1 LNNSLQKLIKSVT
14 LLHESLIDVMRISNS
29 LLQNLIQACPQLRP
43 QIYFKAT
50 LTALSHAIED
60 LVLAGTDSPLVIAN
74 FQQERYY
81 RQEAH
86 RYGRIAARTDQV
98 YVLAAPDSDFIAAEV
113 PYETI
118 ALNQDDGLVQEW
130 HLIVVGQKYSACL
143 ICREHASPID
153 AASLDQSRQFR
164 GIWTF
169 ERQVSLHAA
178 QLMLEQ
184 ILSYRPDLASKVLQA
199 QQACVFNQSAA
210 QQNLLTQTLD
220 IDPRLFADR
229 LMTYL
234 QSSQYKLLKAY
245 RTISGQEQRQR
256 LIHSISTALRCSLNL
271 EEILRTTVTELGRV
285 FSQCRCVLYRY
296 DPVQK
301 SQPIEYESFPMRMLP
316 LQGHTWALAEDPLF
330 WGVLSQNQTV
340 AIADITQD
348 LSLRSHSALKE
359 KLNTWQIK
367 ACLLIPICYQNQ
379 ALGVLELHQ
388 PNPHLWVAEDIALV
402 EAIATQAGVA
412 LMQAQAYR
420 DLEGLNLQL
429 TDLERNQR
437 NLIAIVGHELRTP
450 LSTIQVCLESLSSMP
465 QTPPEIQQVMLES
478 ALNDAGRLRKLIQD
492 FLTLSRLEGG
502 LMRWNIEPISLQ
514 DCLDLV
520 LSSLKNYGTLEVYA
534 PIILD
539 LPPSLPLIQADGD
552 GLVEVLTKLL
562 DNARKFTP
570 AHGEIM
576 IQADVLKQETISS
589 TAAANTDHL
598 EIVIKDT
605 GRGIEVNQLETIF
618 DQFYQEEGFLQRT
631 VGGTGLGLAICR
643 RIIQRLGGKIWAIS
657 SGKDRGS
664 EFHFTLP
671 LASPPFYAPVPT

>member
-1 LNNSLQKLIKSVT
+1 
-14 LLHESLIDVMRISNS
+14 MRISNS
-29 LLQNLIQACPQLRP
+29 LLQNLLQVSPQLHS
-43 QIYFKAT
+43 QIYFKAS

-60 LVLAGTDSPLVIAN
+60 LVLVGTDAPLVIAN

-86 RYGRIAARTDQV
+86 RYERIAQRTSQV
-98 YVLAAPDSDFIAAEV
+98 YVLAAPDSDFSLV
-113 PYETI
+113 GGPYETI
-118 ALNQDDGLVQEW
+118 ALDQDDGLTQEW
-130 HLIVVGQKYSACL
+130 HLVVIGQQYCACL
-143 ICREHASPID
+143 VCREHASPID
-153 AASLDQSRQFR
+153 AASLDQSRQFK

-169 ERQVSLHAA
+169 DRQVSGQAA
-178 QLMLEQ
+178 QMLLAQ
-184 ILSYRPDLASKVLQA
+184 ILDYRPDLASKVLQA
-199 QQACVFNQSAA
+199 QQIYGLNAIAT
-210 QQNLLTQTLD
+210 QQNVPDQNLPVLSVN
-220 IDPRLFADR
+220 IDTRLFADR

-245 RTISGQEQRQR
+245 RTISTQEQRQR

-271 EEILRTTVTELGRV
+271 EEILSATVTELGRV

-296 DPVQK
+296 DTLQK
-301 SQPIEYESFPMRMLP
+301 SQPIEYESYPMGMLS
-316 LQGHTWALAEDPLF
+316 LGGHGWALAEHPLF
-330 WGVLSQNQTV
+330 WAALSQNQTV

-348 LSLRSHSALKE
+348 LSLRTQPALKQRL
-359 KLNTWQIK
+359 KDWQVK

-388 PNPHLWVAEDIALV
+388 PKPHLWVAEDIALV

-450 LSTIQVCLESLSSMP
+450 LSTIQVCLESLSA
-465 QTPPEIQQVMLES
+465 TPDTPLEIQQIMLES
-478 ALNDAGRLRKLIQD
+478 ALIDAGRLRTLIQD

-520 LSSLKNYGTLEVYA
+520 LSGLKRYGSLETCASIL
-534 PIILD
+534 LD
-539 LPPSLPLIQADGD
+539 LPESLPLVEADGD
-552 GLVEVLTKLL
+552 GLVEVFTKLL

-570 AHGEIM
+570 ADGEIM
-576 IQADVLKQETISS
+576 IQADVMKPDNISQLATS
-589 TAAANTDHL
+589 NTEHL

-605 GRGIEVNQLETIF
+605 GRGIEAHQLETIF
-618 DQFYQEEGFLQRT
+618 EQFYQEEGFLQRT

-671 LASPPFYAPVPT
+671 LAKHTFYATNLI

>member
-1 LNNSLQKLIKSVT
+1 
-14 LLHESLIDVMRISNS
+14 MRLSNS
-29 LLQNLIQACPQLRP
+29 LLQNLLQASPQLHA
-43 QIYFKAT
+43 QIYFKAS

-60 LVLAGTDSPLVIAN
+60 LVLVGTDTPLVIAN

-86 RYGRIAARTDQV
+86 RYQRIAQRTDQV
-98 YVLAAPDSDFIAAEV
+98 YVLAAPDSAFSSVGV

-118 ALNQDDGLVQEW
+118 ALSQDDGLAQEW
-130 HLIVVGQKYSACL
+130 HLIVIGEQYSACL
-143 ICREHASPID
+143 VCREHASPID
-153 AASLDQSRQFR
+153 AASLDQSRQFK

-169 ERQVSLHAA
+169 DRQVSTQAA
-178 QLMLEQ
+178 QLLMAQ
-184 ILSYRPDLASKVLQA
+184 ILDYRPDLASKVLQA
-199 QQACVFNQSAA
+199 QKTYGLDEVLI
-210 QQNLLTQTLD
+210 QNVPYPSVD
-220 IDPRLFADR
+220 IDTRLFADR

-245 RTISGQEQRQR
+245 RTISTQEQKQR

-271 EEILRTTVTELGRV
+271 EEILSATVTELGRV

-296 DPVQK
+296 DTFQK
-301 SQPIEYESFPMRMLP
+301 SQPIEYESFPVGMLS
-316 LQGHTWALAEDPLF
+316 LNGHVWALAEHPVF
-330 WGVLSQNQTV
+330 WAALSQNQSV

-348 LSLRSHSALKE
+348 LSLRTQPALKE
-359 KLNTWQIK
+359 RLKDWQVK
-367 ACLLIPICYQNQ
+367 ACLLIPICYQNK

-388 PNPHLWVAEDIALV
+388 PHPHLWAMEDIALV

-450 LSTIQVCLESLSSMP
+450 LSTIQVCLESLSS
-465 QTPPEIQQVMLES
+465 TPDTPLEIQQIMLES
-478 ALNDAGRLRKLIQD
+478 ALTDAGRLRTLIQD

-502 LMRWNIEPISLQ
+502 FMRWNIEPVSLQ

-520 LSSLKNYGTLEVYA
+520 LSSLKRYGSLETSA
-534 PIILD
+534 SILLD
-539 LPPSLPLIQADGD
+539 IPDSLPLVEADGD
-552 GLVEVLTKLL
+552 GLVEVFTKLL

-570 AHGEIM
+570 ADGEIL
-576 IQADVLKQETISS
+576 IQADVMKPDNVSLSS
-589 TAAANTDHL
+589 TPKAEHL

-605 GRGIEVNQLETIF
+605 GRGIEAHQLETIF
-618 DQFYQEEGFLQRT
+618 EQFYQEEGFLQRT

-657 SGKDRGS
+657 LGKDCGS

-671 LASPPFYAPVPT
+671 LANHAFYAPNPI

>member
-1 LNNSLQKLIKSVT
+1 
-14 LLHESLIDVMRISNS
+14 MRLSNS
-29 LLQNLIQACPQLRP
+29 LLQNLLQASPQLHA
-43 QIYFKAT
+43 QIYFKAS

-60 LVLAGTDSPLVIAN
+60 LVLVGTDAPLVMAN

-86 RYGRIAARTDQV
+86 RYQRIAQRTNQV
-98 YVLAAPDSDFIAAEV
+98 YVLAAPDSAFSAVGV

-118 ALNQDDGLVQEW
+118 ALNQDDGLAQEW
-130 HLIVVGQKYSACL
+130 HLIVIGQKYSACL

-153 AASLDQSRQFR
+153 AASLDQSRQFK

-169 ERQVSLHAA
+169 DRQVSGQAA
-178 QLMLEQ
+178 QLLLAQ
-184 ILSYRPDLASKVLQA
+184 IVDYRPDLASKVLQA
-199 QQACVFNQSAA
+199 QKTYGLDEVLID
-210 QQNLLTQTLD
+210 QNVPNLSVE
-220 IDPRLFADR
+220 IDTRLFADR

-245 RTISGQEQRQR
+245 RTISTQEQKQR

-271 EEILRTTVTELGRV
+271 EEILTATVAELGRV

-296 DPVQK
+296 DTSQK
-301 SQPIEYESFPMRMLP
+301 SQPIEYESRPMGMLP
-316 LQGHTWALAEDPLF
+316 LNGQVWALAEHPVL
-330 WGVLSQNQTV
+330 WAALSQNQSV
-340 AIADITQD
+340 AIADTTQD
-348 LSLRSHSALKE
+348 LSLRTQPALKDQLE
-359 KLNTWQIK
+359 AWQVR

-379 ALGVLELHQ
+379 TLGVLELHQ

-450 LSTIQVCLESLSSMP
+450 LSTIQVCLESLSSTP
-465 QTPPEIQQVMLES
+465 DTPPEIQQIMLES
-478 ALNDAGRLRKLIQD
+478 ALSDAERLRKLIQD

-502 LMRWNIEPISLQ
+502 LMRWNLEPISLQ

-520 LSSLKNYGTLEVYA
+520 LSSLKRYGSLETSA

-539 LPPSLPLIQADGD
+539 VPQSLPLVQADGD
-552 GLVEVLTKLL
+552 GLVEVFSKLL

-570 AHGEIM
+570 AHGEIL
-576 IQADVLKQETISS
+576 IQADILKQDDVSS
-589 TAAANTDHL
+589 DVAPKTKHL

-605 GRGIEVNQLETIF
+605 GRGIEPYQLETIF
-618 DQFYQEEGFLQRT
+618 EQFYQEEGFLQRT

-657 SGKDRGS
+657 SGKDQGS

-671 LASPPFYAPVPT
+671 LANDAFYAPNSL

>member
-1 LNNSLQKLIKSVT
+1 
-14 LLHESLIDVMRISNS
+14 MRISNS
-29 LLQNLIQACPQLRP
+29 LLQDLLQASPQLHS
-43 QIYFKAT
+43 QIYFKAS

-60 LVLAGTDSPLVIAN
+60 LVLVGTDAPLVIAN

-86 RYGRIAARTDQV
+86 RYERIAQRTSQV
-98 YVLAAPDSDFIAAEV
+98 YVLAAPDSDFSLEGV

-118 ALNQDDGLVQEW
+118 ALDQDDGLTQEW
-130 HLIVVGQKYSACL
+130 HLVVIGLQYSACL
-143 ICREHASPID
+143 VCREHASPID
-153 AASLDQSRQFR
+153 AASLDQSRQFK

-169 ERQVSLHAA
+169 DRQVSGQAA
-178 QLMLEQ
+178 QVLLAQ
-184 ILSYRPDLASKVLQA
+184 ILDYRPDLSFKVLQA
-199 QQACVFNQSAA
+199 QQTYGLDAIGTQHNVFDQSA
-210 QQNLLTQTLD
+210 N
-220 IDPRLFADR
+220 IDTRRFADR

-245 RTISGQEQRQR
+245 RTISTQEEKQR

-271 EEILRTTVTELGRV
+271 EEILSATVTELGRV
-285 FSQCRCVLYRY
+285 FSQCRCVLYRH
-296 DPVQK
+296 DTLQK
-301 SQPIEYESFPMRMLP
+301 SQPIEYESCPVGMLS
-316 LQGHTWALAEDPLF
+316 LNGHVWTLAEHPLF
-330 WGVLSQNQTV
+330 WAALSQNQTV

-348 LSLRSHSALKE
+348 LSLRTQPALKQRL
-359 KLNTWQIK
+359 KDWQVK
-367 ACLLIPICYQNQ
+367 ACLLIPICYQNK

-388 PNPHLWVAEDIALV
+388 SNPHLWVAEDIALV

-450 LSTIQVCLESLSSMP
+450 LSTIQVCLESLSSTP
-465 QTPPEIQQVMLES
+465 DTPPDIQQIMLES
-478 ALNDAGRLRKLIQD
+478 ALTDAGRLRTLIQD

-514 DCLDLV
+514 DCLDLA
-520 LSSLKNYGTLEVYA
+520 LSGLRRYGSLETSA
-534 PIILD
+534 PIL
-539 LPPSLPLIQADGD
+539 LNLANSLFLVEADGD
-552 GLVEVLTKLL
+552 GLVEVFTKLL

-570 AHGEIM
+570 ADGEIM
-576 IQADVLKQETISS
+576 IQVDVMKPDNISQS
-589 TAAANTDHL
+589 ATSNIEQL

-605 GRGIEVNQLETIF
+605 GRGIEAHQLETIF
-618 DQFYQEEGFLQRT
+618 EQFYQEEGFLQRT

-671 LASPPFYAPVPT
+671 LATHAFYSPNPL

>member
-1 LNNSLQKLIKSVT
+1 
-14 LLHESLIDVMRISNS
+14 MRLSNS
-29 LLQNLIQACPQLRP
+29 LLQNLLQASPQLHA
-43 QIYFKAT
+43 QIYFKAS

-60 LVLAGTDSPLVIAN
+60 LVLVGTDAPLVIAN

-86 RYGRIAARTDQV
+86 RYQRIAQRTNQV
-98 YVLAAPDSDFIAAEV
+98 YVLAAPDSAFSSVGV

-118 ALNQDDGLVQEW
+118 ALNQDDGLAQEW
-130 HLIVVGQKYSACL
+130 HLIVIGEQYSACL
-143 ICREHASPID
+143 VCREHASPID
-153 AASLDQSRQFR
+153 AASLDQSRQFK

-169 ERQVSLHAA
+169 DRQVSGQAA
-178 QLMLEQ
+178 QLLIAQ
-184 ILSYRPDLASKVLQA
+184 ILDYRPDLASKILQA
-199 QQACVFNQSAA
+199 QQTYGLDEVLI
-210 QQNLLTQTLD
+210 QNAPHPSVD
-220 IDPRLFADR
+220 IDTRLFADR

-245 RTISGQEQRQR
+245 RTISTQEQKQR

-271 EEILRTTVTELGRV
+271 EEILSATVTELGRV

-296 DPVQK
+296 DTFQK
-301 SQPIEYESFPMRMLP
+301 SQPIEYESCPVGMMSLNA
-316 LQGHTWALAEDPLF
+316 QVWALAEHPVF
-330 WGVLSQNQTV
+330 WAALSQNQSV

-348 LSLRSHSALKE
+348 LSLRTQPALKE
-359 KLNTWQIK
+359 RLKDWQVK
-367 ACLLIPICYQNQ
+367 ACLLIPICYQNK

-388 PNPHLWVAEDIALV
+388 AHPHLWATEDIALV

-450 LSTIQVCLESLSSMP
+450 LSTIQVCLESLSS
-465 QTPPEIQQVMLES
+465 TPDTPLEIQQIMLES
-478 ALNDAGRLRKLIQD
+478 ALTDAGRLRTLIQD

-502 LMRWNIEPISLQ
+502 FMRWNIEPVSLQ

-520 LSSLKNYGTLEVYA
+520 LSSLKRYGSLETSA
-534 PIILD
+534 PILLD
-539 LPPSLPLIQADGD
+539 IPDTLPLVEVDGD
-552 GLVEVLTKLL
+552 GLVEVFTKLL

-570 AHGEIM
+570 ADGEIL
-576 IQADVLKQETISS
+576 IQADVMKPDNVSS
-589 TAAANTDHL
+589 LSTPKAKHL

-605 GRGIEVNQLETIF
+605 GRGIEAHQLETIF
-618 DQFYQEEGFLQRT
+618 EQFYQEEGFLQRT
-631 VGGTGLGLAICR
+631 VGGSGLGLAICR

-657 SGKDRGS
+657 SGKDCGS

-671 LASPPFYAPVPT
+671 LTNHAFYAPNPI

>member
-1 LNNSLQKLIKSVT
+1 LW
-14 LLHESLIDVMRISNS
+14 LIDVMRMSNS
-29 LLQNLIQACPQLRP
+29 LLQNLLQASPQLHS
-43 QIYFKAT
+43 QIYFKAS

-60 LVLAGTDSPLVIAN
+60 LVLVGTDAPLVIAN

-86 RYGRIAARTDQV
+86 RYQRIAQRTGQV
-98 YVLAAPDSDFIAAEV
+98 YVLAAPDSDFSSAGGS
-113 PYETI
+113 YETI
-118 ALNQDDGLVQEW
+118 SLNQDDGLAQEW
-130 HLIVVGQKYSACL
+130 HLVVIAQQYSACL
-143 ICREHASPID
+143 VCREHAAPID
-153 AASLDQSRQFR
+153 AASLDQSRQFK

-169 ERQVSLHAA
+169 DRQVSAQAA
-178 QLMLEQ
+178 QLLLAQ
-184 ILSYRPDLASKVLQA
+184 ILNYRPDLEPKILQA
-199 QQACVFNQSAA
+199 QKIYGLHATVTQQNVSEQSA
-210 QQNLLTQTLD
+210 N
-220 IDPRLFADR
+220 IDTRLFADR

-245 RTISGQEQRQR
+245 RTISTQEQKQR

-271 EEILRTTVTELGRV
+271 EEILSATVAQLGRV
-285 FSQCRCVLYRY
+285 FSQSRCILYRY
-296 DPVQK
+296 DTLQK
-301 SQPIEYESFPMRMLP
+301 SQPIEYESCPVGMLS
-316 LQGHTWALAEDPLF
+316 LDGQRWALAEHPLF
-330 WGVLSQNQTV
+330 WAALSQNQTV

-348 LSLRSHSALKE
+348 LSLRTQPALKE
-359 KLNTWQIK
+359 RLQEWQVK
-367 ACLLIPICYQNQ
+367 ACLLIPICYQNK

-450 LSTIQVCLESLSSMP
+450 LSTIQVCLESLSSTP
-465 QTPPEIQQVMLES
+465 DTPPEIQQIMLES
-478 ALNDAGRLRKLIQD
+478 ALTDAGRLRTLIQD

-520 LSSLKNYGTLEVYA
+520 LSSLKRYGSLETSA
-534 PIILD
+534 PILLD
-539 LPPSLPLIQADGD
+539 IPDSLPLVEVDGD
-552 GLVEVLTKLL
+552 GLVEVFIKLL

-576 IQADVLKQETISS
+576 IQADVMKPDNASPSATPKPE
-589 TAAANTDHL
+589 HL
-598 EIVIKDT
+598 EIIIKDT
-605 GRGIEVNQLETIF
+605 GRGIEAHQLETIF
-618 DQFYQEEGFLQRT
+618 EQFYQEEGFLQRT

-643 RIIQRLGGKIWAIS
+643 RIIQRLGGRIWAIS

-671 LASPPFYAPVPT
+671 LATHTFCAPTPI